1 MTPKGDTKFKG
12 KWYGRKR
19 LGKGLKNGIRN
30 LVIFDANTQ
39 SQIALLW
46 ARYVE
51 SM

>member
-1 MTPKGDTKFKG
+1 MPFMTPKGDTKYKG
-12 KWYGRKR
+12 K
-19 LGKGLKNGIRN
+19 LTQGLKNGIRD
-30 LVIFDANTQ
+30 LIIFDANTQ